1 MSKQLSAFVA
11 AVSHARRASILAR
24 ESGVVTS
31 TRSACEKGWNFA
43 FPHSNCF
50 INALSLPLPCE
61 IHEFDLSAVL
71 ADSDKNADSGWLMSF
86 VRMGADNKHVI
97 FVNANSNYC
106 WKRFYVCKEL
116 IHILASSKSNA
127 TKTDT
132 EAISLLTQLISSVPT
147 FSDDAARI
155 ESAAFFGA
163 MELLLSKEMVLS
175 ILNNNNGQ
183 VNIEDVSQQYRLPK
197 LVVEARFSDN
207 VVDIFNDIYSHSAY
221 INAKFLPTMPHV
233 RLV

>member
-11 AVSHARRASILAR
+11 AVSHARRATILAK
-24 ESGVVTS
+24 ESSVAS
-31 TRSACEKGWNFA
+31 SAKLVYEKGWNFA

-50 INALSLPLPCE
+50 IDALGLPLPCE
-61 IHEFDLSAVL
+61 IHEFDLSSVL
-71 ADSDKNADSGWLMSF
+71 VNSGASVDSGFLMSY

-116 IHILASSKSNA
+116 IHILASSKSNT
-127 TKTDT
+127 TKTHT
-132 EAISLLTQLISSVPT
+132 EVISLLTQLVSSVPT

-155 ESAAFFGA
+155 ENAAYFGA
-163 MELLLSKEMVLS
+163 MELLLSKEMVIS
-175 ILNNNNGQ
+175 ILNANNGQ

-197 LVVEARFSDN
+197 LVVQARFSDN
-207 VVDIFNDIYSHSAY
+207 VVDIFNDIYSQSAY
-221 INAKFLPTMPHV
+221 INAKFLPIMPHV
-233 RLV
+233 RLI